1 MNRLDTP
8 TTHLNFCAFDVA
20 PNNVAKNLKC
30 AAKYGQ
36 AHSIGALFGGG
47 AVANFLG
54 GNSVSS
60 LVNLGLSLS
69 SQQSFS
75 SPPNL
80 TGIGMGL
87 PVNDVL
93 RFSGGQTNPL
103 YGSASGLVRSTA
115 VQGIFNAATQSGS
128 ISSIAAEGGAIGVQ
142 GGLTAGEF
150 ASGVGIAKFGL
161 DLGTF
166 LVGYY
171 SCATK

>member
-1 MNRLDTP
+1 MASFEGCSL
-8 TTHLNFCAFDVA
+8 AIA
-20 PNNVAKNLKC
+20 PNNVVKNLQC
-30 AAKYGQ
+30 AAKYGSG
-36 AHSIGALFGGG
+36 HSIGALFGGG
-47 AVANFLG
+47 TVANFLG

-69 SQQSFS
+69 GQQPFS

-103 YGSASGLVRSTA
+103 YGSASGFVRSNA
-115 VQGIFNAATQSGS
+115 LRGIFNAATQSGG

-171 SCATK
+171 SCASK

>member
-1 MNRLDTP
+1 MIE
-8 TTHLNFCAFDVA
+8 TTGDDIYVRRSLTFDA
-20 PNNVAKNLKC
+20 PSNVAKNLKC

-47 AVANFLG
+47 TVANFLG

-69 SQQSFS
+69 GQQPFS

-103 YGSASGLVRSTA
+103 YGSASGFVRSTA
-115 VQGIFNAATQSGS
+115 IQGIFNAATESGG
-128 ISSIAAEGGAIGVQ
+128 ISSIAAEGGTLAAQ

>member
-1 MNRLDTP
+1 
-8 TTHLNFCAFDVA
+8 
-20 PNNVAKNLKC
+20 
-30 AAKYGQ
+30 
-36 AHSIGALFGGG
+36 
-47 AVANFLG
+47 
-54 GNSVSS
+54 
-60 LVNLGLSLS
+60 
-69 SQQSFS
+69 
-75 SPPNL
+75 
-80 TGIGMGL
+80 MGL

-103 YGSASGLVRSTA
+103 YSSASGFVRSTA

-150 ASGVGIAKFGL
+150 ASGIGIAKFGL

-171 SCATK
+171 SCATQ

>member
-1 MNRLDTP
+1 MRDP
-8 TTHLNFCAFDVA
+8 VDA
-20 PNNVAKNLKC
+20 PSNAVVKKLQC

-36 AHSIGALFGGG
+36 KHSIGALFGGG
-47 AVANFLG
+47 TVANFLG

-69 SQQSFS
+69 GQQPFS

-80 TGIGMGL
+80 TGIGLGL

-93 RFSGGQTNPL
+93 RFTGGQTNPL
-103 YGSASGLVRSTA
+103 YGSASGFIRSNA
-115 VQGIFNAATQSGS
+115 LQGIFNAATQSGS

-150 ASGVGIAKFGL
+150 ASGVGLAKFGVDTL
-161 DLGTF
+161 TF
-166 LVGYY
+166 AIGYFGAC
-171 SCATK
+171 SQ